1 MPQIGKTL
9 VRSVVVVYYERCK
22 SLVLNL
28 ASSHLNQIYVHA
40 EHTYPHECCGLLLGK
55 LRQASVTIREIVE
68 VWGSENT
75 WTLETSINFDNSL
88 TSSSTPNRSLKNRYQ
103 LAPVTL
109 LKAQQY
115 ARDLDLSIIGIYHS
129 HPDHPAIPS
138 ECDRT
143 CAWPHLSYLIVSVN
157 QGIAGDVKSWCL
169 DPNHNFQS
177 EEIMVLN
184 HAYETDT
191 SS

>member
-1 MPQIGKTL
+1 
-9 VRSVVVVYYERCK
+9 
-22 SLVLNL
+22 LVLNL

-55 LRQASVTIREIVE
+55 LSPVSVVIREILE
-68 VWGSENT
+68 VWKTENT
-75 WTLETSINFDNSL
+75 WTLETDIDSNDSL
-88 TSSSTPNRSLKNRYQ
+88 TSSSKPKHSLKTRYQ
-103 LAPVTL
+103 IAPISL

-115 ARDLDLSIIGIYHS
+115 ARDRDLSIIGIYHS

-138 ECDRT
+138 ECDRV
-143 CAWPHLSYLIVSVN
+143 CAWPHYSYLIVSVN
-157 QGIAGDVKSWCL
+157 QGTAGDVKSWCL

-184 HAYETDT
+184 HAYETDA
-191 SS
+191 SSELQQT